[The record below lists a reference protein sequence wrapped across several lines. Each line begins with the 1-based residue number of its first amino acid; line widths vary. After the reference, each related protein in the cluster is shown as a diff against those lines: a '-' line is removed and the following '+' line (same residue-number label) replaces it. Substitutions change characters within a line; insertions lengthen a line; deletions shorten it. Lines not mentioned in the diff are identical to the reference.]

1 MINLKEYRITFE
13 VYKSD
18 NEYPEIHEIPMVAKT
33 LEDAV
38 NMFVEYI
45 KTPEYKTIEII
56 AIERY

>member
-1 MINLKEYRITFE
+1 MISLKEYRITFE

>member
-1 MINLKEYRITFE
+1 MISLKEYRITFE

-18 NEYPEIHEIPMVAKT
+18 NEYPEIHEIPMAAKT

>member
-1 MINLKEYRITFE
+1 MISLKEYRITFE
-13 VYKSD
+13 VYKSG